1 MKMNKAVVDA
11 RRNKIMQKIQ
21 SQGRAAVEDLA
32 EELQV
37 SPLTIRRDLQF
48 WEEMGAVMTH
58 SSLTN
63 STSMPSQNMP
73 HSMYRKVIRYLSI
86 QAQLHC
92 LC

>member
-21 SQGRAAVEDLA
+21 SQGKAAVEDLA

-48 WEEMGAVMTH
+48 WEEMGAVERYYGC
-58 SSLTN
+58 LLY
-63 STSMPSQNMP
+63 TS
-73 HSMYRKVIRYLSI
+73 RCV
-86 QAQLHC
+86 
-92 LC
+92 

>member
-21 SQGRAAVEDLA
+21 SQGKAAVEDLA

-48 WEEMGAVMTH
+48 WEEMGPVDRNYAVAKLVRHFLKTYNPQ
-58 SSLTN
+58 LFNNTTN
-63 STSMPSQNMP
+63 IS
-73 HSMYRKVIRYLSI
+73 
-86 QAQLHC
+86 
-92 LC
+92 

>member
-37 SPLTIRRDLQF
+37 SP
-48 WEEMGAVMTH
+48 
-58 SSLTN
+58 
-63 STSMPSQNMP
+63 
-73 HSMYRKVIRYLSI
+73 HSMYRTVIRYLSI

>member
-48 WEEMGAVMTH
+48 WEEMGAVE
-58 SSLTN
+58 
-63 STSMPSQNMP
+63 
-73 HSMYRKVIRYLSI
+73 RYYGGAKLI
-86 QAQLHC
+86 QHFVEND
-92 LC
+92 

>member
-21 SQGRAAVEDLA
+21 SQGKAAVEDLA

-48 WEEMGAVMTH
+48 WRKWGQWSAITAV
-58 SSLTN
+58 
-63 STSMPSQNMP
+63 PS
-73 HSMYRKVIRYLSI
+73 
-86 QAQLHC
+86 
-92 LC
+92 

>member
-21 SQGRAAVEDLA
+21 SQGKAAVEDLA

-48 WEEMGAVMTH
+48 WEEMGA
-58 SSLTN
+58 SGALL
-63 STSMPSQNMP
+63 
-73 HSMYRKVIRYLSI
+73 RRC
-86 QAQLHC
+86 QADSAFC
-92 LC
+92 GKR